1 MSYLLAPS
9 QADALSAFIDAARAS
24 PTPAFTA
31 AAIVLWTGVV
41 TTAYPTWAQSFGQR
55 SVPPSTAAVVYT
67 AQPLWSAAFGAAAL
81 GERLE
86 SQARWRRDRAETTAP
101 PMRYDLGIPRAHYGH
116 AYQRRHAL
124 ICMSRRPRRH
134 SWGRR

>member
-1 MSYLLAPS
+1 M
-9 QADALSAFIDAARAS
+9 
-24 PTPAFTA
+24 
-31 AAIVLWTGVV
+31 LWTGVV

-86 SQARWRRDRAETTAP
+86 PQARSREIVRDRAEIAQTP
-101 PMRYDLGIPRAHYGH
+101 RYLGHITGIHTCAGMH
-116 AYQRRHAL
+116 ANMHVT
-124 ICMSRRPRRH
+124 P
-134 SWGRR
+134 